1 MLTSSPSV
9 PAGTARDIH
18 QLPRS
23 SPSSSD
29 SGSSS
34 SRASKPWRN
43 HLGELA
49 RQSQHLHG
57 ASSNISA
64 RNNYF
69 YRPEKPLPG
78 DAPFPAPARAASHAH
93 MAGDDVKLV
102 RHTGKTLVSSSS
114 CDTWVSH
121 PPLQRCRGE
130 CGTNPRDSSRMLS
143 TIFAGAKPELK
154 CPSSSEARAAVTA
167 HRSC

>member
-1 MLTSSPSV
+1 MLTSSPSI

-29 SGSSS
+29 SGSSC

-69 YRPEKPLPG
+69 YQPEKPLQG
-78 DAPFPAPARAASHAH
+78 DVPFPAPARAASHAH
-93 MAGDDVKLV
+93 MAGDNIKLV
-102 RHTGKTLVSSSS
+102 HHTGKTLVSSSP
-114 CDTWVSH
+114 CDAWVSH

-130 CGTNPRDSSRMLS
+130 CGTNPRDSSWMLS
-143 TIFAGAKPELK
+143 SIFAGAKPELK
-154 CPSSSEARAAVTA
+154 GCVPAPAR
-167 HRSC
+167 HGLL